1 MYHVF
6 IFLQRRFYGPKERWM
21 NLEGFL
27 RVGVWKSIIRSHG
40 VAGNMKGEGRL
51 LGGKHLYF

>member
-1 MYHVF
+1 MI